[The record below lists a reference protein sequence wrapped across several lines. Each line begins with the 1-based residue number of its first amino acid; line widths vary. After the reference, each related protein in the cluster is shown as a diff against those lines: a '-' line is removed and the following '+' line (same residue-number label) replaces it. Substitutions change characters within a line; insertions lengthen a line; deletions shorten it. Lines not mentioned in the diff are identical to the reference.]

1 MKLQQ
6 RITRAR
12 QEKGL
17 TQEELATLTN
27 LSIRTIQRIEGGE
40 SIPRSFTLK
49 AIAKALDQPYEQL
62 IADESVAPTP
72 PVASPAADV
81 RHFLQLFNLSCFS
94 FILVPWVHFL
104 VPWYLLKKQNNLDQ
118 YTINWGRKIIRQ
130 QVYWIIAL
138 HLSMLLVLAYNFI
151 QVLYF
156 NNRNYVVHYI
166 WPFLIMYFSNAG
178 IILINASKIPK
189 RLIVV

>member
-1 MKLQQ
+1 MKLQH

-12 QEKGL
+12 QDKGF

-27 LSIRTIQRIEGGE
+27 LSIRTIQRIESGE

-49 AIAKALDQPYEQL
+49 AIAKALDQPYELL
-62 IADESVAPTP
+62 IADESVDPAPQ
-72 PVASPAADV
+72 ASSPAADV

-94 FILVPWVHFL
+94 FILLPWVHFL
-104 VPWYLLKKQNNLDQ
+104 VPWYLLKKQNNLDE
-118 YTINWGRKIIRQ
+118 YAIDWGRRIIRQ

-138 HLSMLLVLAYNFI
+138 HLSILLVLAYNFI

-166 WPFLIMYFSNAG
+166 WPFLTMYFLNAG
-178 IILINASKIPK
+178 IILMNASKIQK
-189 RLIVV
+189 RFN